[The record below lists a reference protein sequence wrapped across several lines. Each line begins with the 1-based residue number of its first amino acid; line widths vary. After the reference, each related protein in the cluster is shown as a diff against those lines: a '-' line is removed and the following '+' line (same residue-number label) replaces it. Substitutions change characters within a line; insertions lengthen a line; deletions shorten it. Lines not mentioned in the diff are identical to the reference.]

1 MRKPSLHVWLAVAL
15 ALAAA
20 APAAAGTAAWVA
32 AGAWQEGREAARERA
47 AIEALRTADLT
58 TPDGRKGLAIRL
70 ADLGVEADVAEQ
82 PDKSV
87 GPGVVSDL
95 GHLTTSGFPVATQQ
109 PGRFTKLAVG
119 SVGAALWVRPE
130 GSAARWA
137 IAIGAGAI
145 ALIAA
150 LVVAVVFL
158 RRWVITPLARLAAD
172 ADRIAGGELEVTP
185 ISTRAREVAQVGEAM
200 HGMAGALAT
209 ALDRA
214 NGLILENNKGP
225 QRKVGELDNRGSHF
239 YLAMYWARAIADQN
253 SDAGLRDVFAPIARA
268 LETNESRIV
277 GELIGVQGKPVDIG
291 GYYQPDPALTARAM
305 RPSATF
311 NAIIDRESA

>member
-1 MRKPSLHVWLAVAL
+1 MLSIVPLLAGGGLYETGAGGSAPKHVQQFLQENYLRWDSLGEFL
-15 ALAAA
+15 ALA
-20 APAAAGTAAWVA
+20 VS
-32 AGAWQEGREAARERA
+32 
-47 AIEALRTADLT
+47 IE
-58 TPDGRKGLAIRL
+58 
-70 ADLGVEADVAEQ
+70 
-82 PDKSV
+82 
-87 GPGVVSDL
+87 DL
-95 GHLTTSGFPVATQQ
+95 GHKTANRTT
-109 PGRFTKLAVG
+109 L
-119 SVGAALWVRPE
+119 
-130 GSAARWA
+130 
-137 IAIGAGAI
+137 
-145 ALIAA
+145 
-150 LVVAVVFL
+150 
-158 RRWVITPLARLAAD
+158 
-172 ADRIAGGELEVTP
+172 
-185 ISTRAREVAQVGEAM
+185 
-200 HGMAGALAT
+200 ALAT